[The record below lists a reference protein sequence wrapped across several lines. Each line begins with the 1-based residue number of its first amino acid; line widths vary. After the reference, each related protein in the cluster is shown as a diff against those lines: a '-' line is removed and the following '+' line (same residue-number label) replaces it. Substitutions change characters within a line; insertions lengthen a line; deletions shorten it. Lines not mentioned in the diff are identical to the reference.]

1 MNVSEKEL
9 KKHESDYSDSA
20 FWDKLKKFAKKAG
33 VKIVY
38 KALQLYYALK
48 SPITPAWA
56 KTVIIGALGYF
67 IAPIDLIPDIMPAVG
82 WTDDLAA
89 LGAALV
95 TVKLYITPEV
105 KSNAKDQLKSWF
117 GSINESELD

>member
-33 VKIVY
+33 VKVVY
-38 KALQLYYALK
+38 KALQLHYALK
-48 SPITPAWA
+48 SSNTPAWS

-82 WTDDLAA
+82 WTDDLAV